1 MKDILTQNDLK
12 NFKAE
17 IEHLRDE
24 RNKLQEKLIEL
35 YILYNVSKALSFP
48 LQLNELFEL
57 SMHLIATSLQAE
69 KYAILL
75 LNESKNQ
82 LFIQASSGLNDE
94 TVRNLSFQKDEGLVW
109 EAINKNKPILIND
122 TDGYDASL
130 FYKNFEKE
138 IGSYLCVPLRVVGG
152 NVIGALVT
160 HSKEKNAYGEHE
172 LELYSKVAEHI
183 ATAIENA
190 LVFQKTIELSYKD
203 PLTQLFNRRYFFERL
218 EKEVQRASRYG
229 RVLSLLMIDVDYFK
243 AYNDRMGHLKGDI
256 VLKQIAHIMTQKLR
270 SHDVLARF
278 GGEEF
283 MALLPETNKSSATS
297 VAEKLRAEIE
307 AFHFEGEELQPKNN
321 LTVTIGISAFPQDAM
336 DSFQLINL
344 ADKTMYE
351 GKKIG
356 GNIVVS
362 NGVS

>member
-1 MKDILTQNDLK
+1 MNKIFTEQDIK
-12 NFKAE
+12 KFKEE
-17 IEHLRDE
+17 IDRLRDE
-24 RNKLQEKLIEL
+24 KNKLQEKVVEL

-57 SMHLIATSLQAE
+57 SMHLIATSLRAE

-75 LNESKNQ
+75 LNESRNQ
-82 LFIQASSGLNDE
+82 LFIQASSGLNEE
-94 TVRNLSFQKDEGLVW
+94 TVRNLNFKEGEGIIWDV
-109 EAINKNKPILIND
+109 IKNNKPLLIND
-122 TDGYDASL
+122 TSGYDAGV
-130 FYKNFEKE
+130 FYKNYEKD
-138 IGSYLCVPLRVVGG
+138 IGSFLCVPLRVVGG

-160 HSKEKNAYGEHE
+160 HSKEKNAFGGNEI
-172 LELYSKVAEHI
+172 ELYTKVAEHI

-190 LVFQKTIELSYKD
+190 LVFQKTVELSYKD
-203 PLTQLFNRRYFFERL
+203 PLTQLYNRRYFFERL

-229 RVLSLLMIDVDYFK
+229 RVLSLLMIDVDHFK
-243 AYNDRMGHLKGDI
+243 AYNDRMGHLKGDV
-256 VLKQIAHIMTQKLR
+256 VLKKIAQIMTHKLR
-270 SHDVLARF
+270 SHDIIARF

-283 MALLPETNKSSATS
+283 VALLPETNKSSATQ

-307 AFHFEGEELQPKNN
+307 AFHFEGEEFQPKNN
-321 LTVTIGISAFPQDAM
+321 LTVTIGVSSFPQDAM

-351 GKKIG
+351 GKKMG

-362 NGVS
+362 DGSS

>member
-1 MKDILTQNDLK
+1 MKDILTEDDLK
-12 NFKAE
+12 NFKEE
-17 IEHLRDE
+17 IEKLRNE
-24 RNKLQEKLIEL
+24 RDKLQEKVIEL

-75 LNESKNQ
+75 FNESKNQ
-82 LFIQASSGLNDE
+82 LFIQASSGLSEE
-94 TVRNLSFQKDEGLVW
+94 TVRNLNFKEGEGIVW
-109 EAINKNKPILIND
+109 EAINKNKPLLIND
-122 TDGYDASL
+122 TSGYDIHK
-130 FYKNFEKE
+130 FYKGFEKE

-160 HSKEKNAYGEHE
+160 HSKEKNAYGERE
-172 LELYSKVAEHI
+172 VELYSKIAEHI

-190 LVFQKTIELSYKD
+190 LIFQKTIELSYKD
-203 PLTQLFNRRYFFERL
+203 PLTHLFNRRYFFERL

-229 RVLSLLMIDVDYFK
+229 RVLSLLMIDVDSFK

-256 VLKQIAHIMTQKLR
+256 VLKQIANIMSQKLR

-283 MALLPETNKSSATS
+283 MALLPETSKSSAAA

-344 ADKTMYE
+344 ADKAMYE

-356 GNIVVS
+356 GNIVVCDGLS
-362 NGVS
+362 

>member
-1 MKDILTQNDLK
+1 MKEILTEEELK
-12 NFKAE
+12 KFKEE
-17 IEHLRDE
+17 IERLRDE
-24 RNKLQEKLIEL
+24 KSKLQEKLVEL

-48 LQLNELFEL
+48 LQLSELFEL

-75 LNESKNQ
+75 LNEARNQ
-82 LFIQASSGLNDE
+82 LFVQASSGLSDE
-94 TVRNLSFQKDEGLVW
+94 TVRNLVFKEGEGIVW
-109 EAINKNKPILIND
+109 DAINNKQTVLIND
-122 TDGYDASL
+122 TTGYDPQV
-130 FYKNFEKE
+130 FYKNYEKDV
-138 IGSYLCVPLRVVGG
+138 GSILCVPLRAVGG
-152 NVIGALVT
+152 NIIGVLVT
-160 HSKEKNAYGEHE
+160 HSKEKNAYSKNTI
-172 LELYSKVAEHI
+172 ELYSKIAEHI

-190 LVFQKTIELSYKD
+190 LVFQKTVELSYKD
-203 PLTQLFNRRYFFERL
+203 PLTQLYNRRYFFERL

-243 AYNDRMGHLKGDI
+243 AYNDRMGHLKGDM
-256 VLKQIAHIMTQKLR
+256 VLKQIAQILTHKLR
-270 SHDVLARF
+270 SHDVLSRF

-283 MALLPETNKSSATS
+283 VALLPETNKVSATA

-321 LTVTIGISAFPQDAM
+321 LTVTIGVSSFPQDAM

-351 GKKIG
+351 GKKMG

-362 NGVS
+362 DAVS

>member
-12 NFKAE
+12 NFKEE
-17 IEHLRDE
+17 IKQLQEE
-24 RNKLQEKLIEL
+24 RNKLQEKVIEL

-75 LNESKNQ
+75 LNESRNQ
-82 LFIQASSGLNDE
+82 LFIQASSGLSDE
-94 TVRNLSFQKDEGLVW
+94 TVRNLNFKEGEGIVW
-109 EAINKNKPILIND
+109 EAINKNKPLLIND
-122 TDGYDASL
+122 TSGYDSAQ

-138 IGSYLCVPLRVVGG
+138 VCSYLCVPLRAVGG
-152 NVIGALVT
+152 NIIGVLVT
-160 HSKEKNAYGEHE
+160 HSKEKNAYGDNE
-172 LELYSKVAEHI
+172 LELYTKVAEHI

-229 RVLSLLMIDVDYFK
+229 RVLSLLMIDVDDFK
-243 AYNDRMGHLKGDI
+243 AYNDRMGHLKGDV
-256 VLKQIAHIMTQKLR
+256 VLKQISHIMTQKLR
-270 SHDVLARF
+270 THDVIARF

-283 MALLPETNKSSATS
+283 VALLPETNKSSAAS

-307 AFHFEGEELQPKNN
+307 AFHFEGQELQPKNN

-344 ADKTMYE
+344 ADKAMYE

>member
-1 MKDILTQNDLK
+1 MKDILTEKDLQD
-12 NFKAE
+12 FKEE
-17 IEHLRDE
+17 IKRLRNE
-24 RNKLQEKLIEL
+24 RDKLQEKVIEL

-75 LNESKNQ
+75 FNESKNQ
-82 LFIQASSGLNDE
+82 LFIQASSGLSDE
-94 TVRNLSFQKDEGLVW
+94 TVRNLNFKEGEGIVW
-109 EAINKNKPILIND
+109 EAINKNKPLLIND
-122 TDGYDASL
+122 TTGYDMYK
-130 FYKNFEKE
+130 FYKGFEKE

-160 HSKEKNAYGEHE
+160 HSREKNAYGKHAV
-172 LELYSKVAEHI
+172 ELYSKVAEHI

-190 LVFQKTIELSYKD
+190 LVFQKTLELSYKD
-203 PLTQLFNRRYFFERL
+203 PLTHLFNRRYFFDRL

-229 RVLSLLMIDVDYFK
+229 RVLSLLMIDVDFFK

-256 VLKQIAHIMTQKLR
+256 VLKQIANIMSQKLR

-283 MALLPETNKSSATS
+283 MALLPETSKSAAAA

-307 AFHFEGEELQPKNN
+307 TSNFEGEELQPKNN
-321 LTVTIGISAFPQDAM
+321 LTVTIGISTFPQDAM

-344 ADKTMYE
+344 ADKAMYE
-351 GKKIG
+351 GKKMG

-362 NGVS
+362 DGLS

>member
-1 MKDILTQNDLK
+1 MKEILTENDLK
-12 NFKAE
+12 NFKEE
-17 IEHLRDE
+17 IARLKEE
-24 RNKLQEKLIEL
+24 KAKLEEKVIEL

-75 LNESKNQ
+75 LNESKDQ
-82 LFIQASSGLNDE
+82 LYLQASNGLSDE
-94 TVRNLSFQKDEGLVW
+94 TVRNLNFKEGEGIVW
-109 EAINKNKPILIND
+109 ESIKKKEPIVVRD
-122 TDGYDASL
+122 ASGYDIKA
-130 FYKNFEKE
+130 FYKGYEKD
-138 IGSYLCVPLRVVGG
+138 IGSFLCVPLRAVGG
-152 NVIGALVT
+152 NIIGALIT
-160 HSKEKNAYGEHE
+160 HTKEKNAYSDRE
-172 LELYSKVAEHI
+172 LELYSKIAEHI

-190 LVFQKTIELSYKD
+190 LVFQKTLELSYKD
-203 PLTQLFNRRYFFERL
+203 PLTQLYNRRYFFERL
-218 EKEVQRASRYG
+218 EKEVQRATRYG

-243 AYNDRMGHLKGDI
+243 AYNDRMGHLKGDR
-256 VLKQIAHIMTQKLR
+256 VLKEIAQIMVQKLR
-270 SHDVLARF
+270 SHDIIARF

-283 MALLPETNKSSATS
+283 MALLPETTKSAAHQ

-307 AFHFEGEELQPKNN
+307 AYHFEGEELQPKHN
-321 LTVTIGISAFPQDAM
+321 LTVTIGVASFPQDAM

-351 GKKIG
+351 GKKLG

-362 NGVS
+362 DGKG